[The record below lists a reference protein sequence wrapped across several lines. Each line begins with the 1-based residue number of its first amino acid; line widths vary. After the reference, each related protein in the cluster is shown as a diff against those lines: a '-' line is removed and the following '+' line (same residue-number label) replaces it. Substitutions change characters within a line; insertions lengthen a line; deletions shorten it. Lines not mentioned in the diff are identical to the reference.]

1 MPPDSEPP
9 RPSKLSLVVSSGDFD
24 KVHYALAMAS
34 AAVAVNVPATLFFT
48 MEAIR
53 ALKKPGGGESQG
65 WHVLR
70 AGDGRRAREVDE
82 QYASRGVARFN
93 ELLEACRDLGAAF
106 MICDMGLRATGLEMA
121 DLRDDID
128 YRQGG
133 LVTFLNDAR
142 ADGAMV
148 FI

>member
-1 MPPDSEPP
+1 MPPDSVPN
-9 RPSKLSLVVSSGDFD
+9 RPDKLSLVVYSGDFD

-48 MEAIR
+48 MEAIS
-53 ALKKPGGGESQG
+53 ALKKPGGGASPG
-65 WHVLR
+65 WHALR
-70 AGDGRRAREVDE
+70 AGNGRSAREVDQE
-82 QYASRGVARFN
+82 FGSRGVARFN
-93 ELLEACRDLGAAF
+93 ELLEACRDLGATF
-106 MICDMGLRATGLEMA
+106 MVCDMGLRATGLEMA

-142 ADGAMV
+142 ADGAML

>member
-1 MPPDSEPP
+1 MPPSSELN
-9 RPSKLSLVVSSGDFD
+9 RPDKLSLVVYSGDFD

-53 ALKKPGGGESQG
+53 ALKKPGGGESPG
-65 WHVLR
+65 WHALR
-70 AGDGRRAREVDE
+70 AGDGRDARQIDQEFGT
-82 QYASRGVARFN
+82 RGVARFD
-93 ELLEACRDLGAAF
+93 ELLEACRDLGATF

-121 DLRDDID
+121 DLRDEID

-142 ADGAMV
+142 ADGAML

>member
-1 MPPDSEPP
+1 MPPKSETN
-9 RPSKLSLVVSSGDFD
+9 RPDKLSLVVFSGDFD

-53 ALKKPGGGESQG
+53 ALKKPGSGASPG
-65 WHVLR
+65 WHALR
-70 AGDGRRAREVDE
+70 AGDGRSAREVDAE
-82 QYASRGVARFN
+82 FGRRGVAHFD
-93 ELLEACRDLGAAF
+93 ELMEACRDLDATIMF
-106 MICDMGLRATGLEMA
+106 CEMGLRAAGLEMA
-121 DLRDDID
+121 DLREDID

>member
-1 MPPDSEPP
+1 MPLSSEPD
-9 RPSKLSLVVSSGDFD
+9 RPDKLSLVVFSGDFD

-34 AAVAVNVPATLFFT
+34 AAVAVNIPATLFFT

-53 ALKKPGGGESQG
+53 ALKIPGGDTSPG
-65 WHVLR
+65 WHALR
-70 AGDGRRAREVDE
+70 AGDGRGAREVDE
-82 QYASRGVARFN
+82 EYGSRGVARFN
-93 ELLEACRDLGAAF
+93 ELLEACRDLGATF
-106 MICDMGLRATGLEMA
+106 MVCEMGLRAAGLEMA
-121 DLRDDID
+121 DLRVDID

-142 ADGAMV
+142 ADGAVV

>member
-1 MPPDSEPP
+1 MPPKSEPK
-9 RPSKLSLVVSSGDFD
+9 RPDKLSLVIYSGDFD

-53 ALKKPGGGESQG
+53 ALKKPPDGNSPG
-65 WHVLR
+65 WHALR
-70 AGDGRRAREVDE
+70 AGDGRGAREVDE
-82 QYASRGVARFN
+82 EFGRRGVARFD

-106 MICDMGLRATGLEMA
+106 MVCEMGLRAIGLELA
-121 DLRDDID
+121 DLREDID